1 MNLQE
6 CVTALMFAEN
16 DRLLSRVTPRF
27 FALWEGNTVEL
38 STVMERSLS
47 GQKEQCRLVEVA
59 LEVVG
64 RHPS

>member
-6 CVTALMFAEN
+6 QVTALMFTDN
-16 DRLLSRVTPRF
+16 NRVLSRVTPRF

-47 GQKEQCRLVEVA
+47 GQ
-59 LEVVG
+59 VVHG
-64 RHPS
+64 RKSSRG